1 MTLRRMAKVLIFV
14 AAALVLFTAAALVGY
29 RALTRTIHTRLL
41 AALGPDAAVD
51 GIEIGLR
58 DVTVKNLR
66 IQRKGERDPLTV
78 ERIVV
83 TPSLRS
89 LPTGQIRLS
98 SVQLEG
104 PAVVITVQP
113 NGRVQL
119 PLGLPPSQA
128 GTAGGAQTTQVAIS
142 QVGVHNGRI
151 DLIDRTVS
159 GPPVRLRLEKVRAS
173 VQELAVPLTPG
184 KSPLEFE
191 GVLRGRQGDGRVRL
205 SGWVEPITQDA
216 SVKATLRSIDLT
228 LFTPYLLKAQEA
240 RVERGRLDMD
250 LDFQVH
256 RGKVNAPG
264 KASLSDLQL
273 SSAPGLL
280 NSFMG
285 LPRQGILNLLK
296 NREGTIEIAFRV
308 EGDLSDP
315 HFKLQ
320 QSFVKAIA
328 SGLAEQLGVSVKGVG
343 GGIVG
348 LGKKGAEALGDTAQ
362 QLGGGLKRLFDRGR

>member
-1 MTLRRMAKVLIFV
+1 MTLRRMVKVLIFV
-14 AAALVLFTAAALVGY
+14 GGALVLFTCAALIGY
-29 RALTRTIHTRLL
+29 RVLTRTIHTRLL
-41 AALGPDAAVD
+41 AVLGPEATVD
-51 GIEIGLR
+51 GVEIGLR
-58 DVTVKNLR
+58 DVTVNNLR
-66 IQRKGERDPLTV
+66 IKRKGGPDPLTV

-98 SVQLEG
+98 SVELER
-104 PAVVITVQP
+104 PAVLITLRP
-113 NGRVQL
+113 NGRVEL
-119 PLGLPPSQA
+119 PLGLPPPA
-128 GTAGGAQTTQVAIS
+128 LGTAGGTPATRVEIS
-142 QVGVHNGRI
+142 QVRVHDGRI
-151 DLIDRTVS
+151 DLIDRSVP
-159 GPPVRLRLEKVRAS
+159 GPPVRLRLEKVEVS
-173 VQELAVPLTPG
+173 VQQLAVPPARA

-205 SGWVEPITQDA
+205 SGWVDPVAQDA
-216 SVKATLRSIDLT
+216 SVKAALRSIDLT
-228 LFTPYLLKAQEA
+228 LLAPYLLKAQEA

-250 LDFQVH
+250 LDFQV
-256 RGKVNAPG
+256 RQRKVDAPG
-264 KASLSDLQL
+264 KITLADLQL
-273 SSAPGLL
+273 RTTPGPL

-320 QSFVKAIA
+320 QSFVKAIV

-343 GGIVG
+343 TGVVG

-362 QLGGGLKRLFDRGR
+362 QLGGGLRRLFDRGR

>member
-1 MTLRRMAKVLIFV
+1 MTLKRITKILIFV

-78 ERIVV
+78 ERIVI

-98 SVQLEG
+98 SIELEG

-119 PLGLPPSQA
+119 PLGLPPPQA

-151 DLIDRTVS
+151 DLIDRTVPGS
-159 GPPVRLRLEKVRAS
+159 PVRLRLEKVRAN
-173 VQELAVPLTPG
+173 VQELTIPLTPG

-240 RVERGRLDMD
+240 RVDRGRLDMD
-250 LDFQVH
+250 LDFQV
-256 RGKVNAPG
+256 RRRKIDAPG
-264 KASLSDLQL
+264 KVALADLQL
-273 SSAPGLL
+273 HSTPGLL

-320 QSFVKAIA
+320 QSFVKAIV

-343 GGIVG
+343 GGVVG

>member
-1 MTLRRMAKVLIFV
+1 MTLKRITKILILV

-66 IQRKGERDPLTV
+66 IQRKGQRDPLTV

-98 SVQLEG
+98 SVELEG

-119 PLGLPPSQA
+119 PLGLPPPQA
-128 GTAGGAQTTQVAIS
+128 GTAGGARTTQVAIS

-173 VQELAVPLTPG
+173 VHELAVPLTPG

-191 GVLRGRQGDGRVRL
+191 AVIHGKEGDGRVRL

-228 LFTPYLLKAQEA
+228 PFTPYLIQVKEA
-240 RVERGRLDMD
+240 RVDRGRLDMD

-264 KASLSDLQL
+264 KAILSDLQL
-273 SSAPGLL
+273 SSAPGPL
-280 NSFMG
+280 NNFMG
-285 LPRQGILNLLK
+285 LPRQGVLDLLK
-296 NREGTIEIAFRV
+296 RRDGKIELAFRV

-315 HFKLQ
+315 HFQ
-320 QSFVKAIA
+320 VQRSFIDAMTA
-328 SGLAEQLGVSVKGVG
+328 GLAEQLGISVKGVG
-343 GGIVG
+343 GGVVG
-348 LGKKGAEALGDTAQ
+348 LGNKGAEALGEAAQ
-362 QLGGGLKRLFDRGR
+362 QLGGGLKRLFEGGR

>member
-1 MTLRRMAKVLIFV
+1 MTLRRIIKILIFV

-98 SVQLEG
+98 KIELEG
-104 PAVVITVQP
+104 LAMVITVQP

-119 PLGLPPSQA
+119 PLGLPPPQA

-142 QVGVHNGRI
+142 QVGVLNGRI
-151 DLIDRTVS
+151 DLIDRTVPE
-159 GPPVRLRLEKVRAS
+159 PPVRLRLEKVRAS

-191 GVLRGRQGDGRVRL
+191 AIIHGKEGDGRVRF

-228 LFTPYLLKAQEA
+228 LFTPYLIQVKEA
-240 RVERGRLDMD
+240 RVDRGRLDMD

-256 RGKVNAPG
+256 RGRVNAPG
-264 KASLSDLQL
+264 TAILSDLQL
-273 SSAPGLL
+273 NSASGLL

-285 LPRQGILNLLK
+285 VPRQAVLDLLK
-296 NREGTIEIAFRV
+296 SRDGRIELAFRV

-315 HFKLQ
+315 HFQ
-320 QSFVKAIA
+320 VQRSFVNAMTA
-328 SGLAEQLGVSVKGVG
+328 GLAEQLGISVKGVG
-343 GGIVG
+343 GGVVG

-362 QLGGGLKRLFDRGR
+362 QLGGGLKRLFEGGR

>member
-1 MTLRRMAKVLIFV
+1 MTLRRIIKVLIFV

-98 SVQLEG
+98 SIELEG
-104 PAVVITVQP
+104 LAMVITVQP

-119 PLGLPPSQA
+119 PLGLPPPQA

-142 QVGVHNGRI
+142 QVGVLNGRI
-151 DLIDRTVS
+151 DLIDRTVPE
-159 GPPVRLRLEKVRAS
+159 PPVRLRLEKVRAS

-191 GVLRGRQGDGRVRL
+191 AIIHGKEGDGRVRF

-228 LFTPYLLKAQEA
+228 LFTPYLIQVKEA
-240 RVERGRLDMD
+240 RVDRGRLDMD

-256 RGKVNAPG
+256 RGRVNAPG
-264 KASLSDLQL
+264 TAILSDLQL
-273 SSAPGLL
+273 NSASGLL

-285 LPRQGILNLLK
+285 VPRQAVLDLLK
-296 NREGTIEIAFRV
+296 SRDGRIELAFRV

-315 HFKLQ
+315 HFQ
-320 QSFVKAIA
+320 VQRSFVNAMTA
-328 SGLAEQLGVSVKGVG
+328 GLAEQLGISVKGVG
-343 GGIVG
+343 GGVVG

-362 QLGGGLKRLFDRGR
+362 QLGGGLKRLFEGGR